1 MIVMGVAHK
10 QERAEL
16 QEVEIYIMY
25 AGTLQ
30 DPVMDDITGCDVI
43 CCLNFFFLFSF
54 KLLPRPCKYT
64 LLKNLVD
71 SSYSTLYCHDTTEEL
86 ARSIPLNSLLL
97 QIDLPVEQGFIGTN
111 PAIIWKHLKHKK

>member
-30 DPVMDDITGCDVI
+30 DPVMDDITGRDVI
-43 CCLNFFFLFSF
+43 CCLNFFFF
-54 KLLPRPCKYT
+54 
-64 LLKNLVD
+64 
-71 SSYSTLYCHDTTEEL
+71 
-86 ARSIPLNSLLL
+86 
-97 QIDLPVEQGFIGTN
+97 
-111 PAIIWKHLKHKK
+111 

>member
-1 MIVMGVAHK
+1 MHCFTMIVMGVAHK

-43 CCLNFFFLFSF
+43 CCLNFFFLLSF
-54 KLLPRPCKYT
+54 CILNDELL
-64 LLKNLVD
+64 
-71 SSYSTLYCHDTTEEL
+71 
-86 ARSIPLNSLLL
+86 A
-97 QIDLPVEQGFIGTN
+97 
-111 PAIIWKHLKHKK
+111 